1 MRLGLSRW
9 SAAKVERLLFGGR
22 GNPGQ
27 GSRRK
32 SLDVQERIKHCPFS
46 TGGICSPAV
55 ALSFVSIVHHVSKS
69 NADKDTSRKQIRP
82 AEKALYMNFQAHQ
95 VTIRKP

>member
-1 MRLGLSRW
+1 MRLGLSPW
-9 SAAKVERLLFGGR
+9 IVAKVERLLFGGR

-46 TGGICSPAV
+46 TGGICSRAV
-55 ALSFVSIVHHVSKS
+55 ALSFVSIAHHVSKN
-69 NADKDTSRKQIRP
+69 NADKDAQREQIRP
-82 AEKALYMNFQAHQ
+82 VENALYMNFQAHQ
-95 VTIRKP
+95 VTILKP